1 MTERPRLTLSWMT
14 GRGKKAK
21 VEEPRDSNER
31 RRTAYT
37 LLMTE
42 HEPALLRVAYRLC
55 GGKEDQAQDLVQD
68 ALIKGYAA
76 YMEGRFQEGTNA
88 RAWLV
93 RILTNGFITE
103 YNRKQKWEAAVDL
116 DTLTAD
122 GDSGPAALHTSAQDD
137 PAAVLLST
145 TLDEPVEQA
154 LACLS
159 LELRTCIVLVD
170 IEELDYAEAAEAL
183 NVPIGTIRSR
193 LFRARQQ
200 LHSLLYEYANERRR
214 AS

>member
-68 ALIKGYAA
+68 ALIQGYEAFVN
-76 YMEGRFQEGTNA
+76 GRFTPGTNA
-88 RAWLV
+88 RAWLT
-93 RILTNGFITE
+93 RILTNRFINT
-103 YNRKQKWEAAVDL
+103 YRRDKRWNSGVDVDKLSSDGAAVPDAL
-116 DTLTAD
+116 RVRAD
-122 GDSGPAALHTSAQDD
+122 AQPD
-137 PAAVLLST
+137 AVLLSKC
-145 TLDEPVEQA
+145 LDEPLERA
-154 LACLS
+154 LAALS
-159 LELRTCIVLVD
+159 DEMRACVILVD
-170 IEELDYAEAAEAL
+170 IEGTEYAQAAEIL
-183 NVPIGTIRSR
+183 GIPIGTVRSR
-193 LFRARQQ
+193 LSRARAL
-200 LHSLLYEYANERRR
+200 LHTMLFDYAHDLRR
-214 AS
+214 A